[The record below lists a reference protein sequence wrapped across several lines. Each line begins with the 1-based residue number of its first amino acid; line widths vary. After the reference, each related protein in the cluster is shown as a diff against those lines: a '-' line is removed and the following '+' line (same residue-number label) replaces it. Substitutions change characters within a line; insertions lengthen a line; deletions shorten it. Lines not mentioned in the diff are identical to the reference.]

1 MKTNDKEIRS
11 VVELRSAD
19 SNTIEGYAV
28 VFDSESQWLGFYE
41 KIAPSAITE
50 ETLKRS
56 DVFANL
62 DHDTDKVLARSRYGK
77 GNLTL
82 TIDERGLKFSF
93 KLLDNELART
103 VKSYVDAGIISS
115 CSFAFTVAEDGD
127 TWERDED
134 GIDHRTITKIDRLFD
149 VSLVYEPAY
158 LETSVSCRSYERYLQ
173 GKDDEIQA
181 LCEEILKLEEK
192 I

>member
-62 DHDTDKVLARSRYGK
+62 DHDTEKVLARSRYGK

-127 TWERDED
+127 NWERDEN

-173 GKDDEIQA
+173 DKDNEIQS
-181 LCEEILKLEEK
+181 LCEEILRLEEK

>member
-1 MKTNDKEIRS
+1 MKTNEKEFRS
-11 VVELRSAD
+11 VVELRSTD

-41 KIAPSAITE
+41 KISKDAIDE
-50 ETLKRS
+50 DTLKRS
-56 DVFANL
+56 DIFANL
-62 DHDTDKVLARSRYGK
+62 NHDDEKILARSRYGK
-77 GNLTL
+77 GNLEL
-82 TIDERGLKFSF
+82 SLDEHGLKFRF
-93 KLLDNELART
+93 KLLDNELSRT

-134 GIDHRTITKIDRLFD
+134 GKDHRTITKIDRLFD

-158 LETSVSCRSYERYLQ
+158 LETSVSCRSYEKYLQ
-173 GKDDEIQA
+173 NRDSEIQS
-181 LCEEILKLEEK
+181 LCEEILSLEDK
-192 I
+192 K

>member
-62 DHDTDKVLARSRYGK
+62 DHDTEKVLARSRYGK

-173 GKDDEIQA
+173 DKDNEIQS

>member
-173 GKDDEIQA
+173 EKDDEIQA

-192 I
+192 F

>member
-173 GKDDEIQA
+173 DKDNEIQS

>member
-28 VFDSESQWLGFYE
+28 VFGSESQWLGFYE

-62 DHDTDKVLARSRYGK
+62 DHDTEKVLARSRYGK

-134 GIDHRTITKIDRLFD
+134 GVDHRTITKIDRLFD

-173 GKDDEIQA
+173 DKDDEIQA
-181 LCEEILKLEEK
+181 LCEKILKLEEK